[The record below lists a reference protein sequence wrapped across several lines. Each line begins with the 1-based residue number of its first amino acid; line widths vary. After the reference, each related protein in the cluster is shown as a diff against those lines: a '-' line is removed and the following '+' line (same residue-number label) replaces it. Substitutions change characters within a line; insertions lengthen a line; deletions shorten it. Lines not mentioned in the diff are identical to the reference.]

1 MNFLTL
7 DLNLLRVFDLVMTE
21 RNVTRAAAKLAT
33 TQPAVSNALRR
44 LREATG
50 DELFIPS
57 PTGVTPTAH
66 AQAMWPAVRA
76 AMEGLRNAFD
86 PQAFDPA
93 RDERSFTLAM
103 ADATAAVLLPAILAA
118 IDAEHARVELRIEPL
133 TTRDP
138 RPALEKGTADV
149 GIGFFP
155 DVARVLAGTGSHSEF
170 MLNRLYECEYVCA
183 MRNTHPLAQTP
194 TLTLDDYCAAQH
206 VRVNFSE
213 RPLSFVDEA
222 LELLERPRRV
232 MLTVNNFSTAAR
244 VVHESNLLGVF
255 PRTYLPASGL
265 ALTVRPL
272 PLPLPRIDVA
282 MLWHRRHERD
292 AAQRWLRLIV
302 SRVAS
307 RVARDLPVIALEPAA
322 VALARATHTALSR

>member
-1 MNFLTL
+1 MNFSTL
-7 DLNLLRVFDLVMTE
+7 DLNLLRVFDTVMVE
-21 RNVTRAAAKLAT
+21 RNVTRAAARLAT

-44 LREATG
+44 LRDALG
-50 DELFIPS
+50 DELFIPG

-66 AQAMWPAVRA
+66 AQAMWPAVRV
-76 AMEGLRNAFD
+76 AMDSLRSVFD
-86 PQAFDPA
+86 PQAFDPTT
-93 RDERSFTLAM
+93 DERCFTLAM
-103 ADATAAVLLPAILAA
+103 ADATAAVLLPPILQAL
-118 IDAEHARVELRIEPL
+118 EEESARVELRLEPL

-138 RPALEKGTADV
+138 RAALERGAADI

-155 DVARVLAGTGSHSEF
+155 DVARALAATGSHSDF
-170 MLNRLYECEYVCA
+170 VLDRLYECDYVCA
-183 MRNTHPLAQTP
+183 MRNAHALARTP

-222 LELLERPRRV
+222 LEHLERPRRV
-232 MLTVNNFSTAAR
+232 VLTVNNFSTAAR

-255 PRTYLPASGL
+255 PRSYVPASGL
-265 ALTVRPL
+265 ALTLRPM

-292 AAQRWLRLIV
+292 AAHRWLHGVI
-302 SRVAS
+302 A
-307 RVARDLPVIALEPAA
+307 RVARQFDEGQPAHEA
-322 VALARATHTALSR
+322 VERGGVALA

>member
-7 DLNLLRVFDLVMTE
+7 DLNLLRVFDLVMVE
-21 RNVTRAAAKLAT
+21 RNVTRAAGKLAT

-50 DELFIPS
+50 DELFIPG
-57 PTGVTPTAH
+57 PTGVTPTPH
-66 AQAMWPAVRA
+66 AQAVWPAVRA
-76 AMEGLRNAFD
+76 AMDSLRSAFD

-93 RDERSFTLAM
+93 TDERCFTLAM
-103 ADATAAVLLPAILAA
+103 ADATAAVLLPSILTA
-118 IDAEHARVELRIEPL
+118 IDAEHARVELRVEPL

-138 RPALEKGTADV
+138 RPALEKGAADA

-155 DVARVLAGTGSHSEF
+155 DVARALAGTGSHSEF
-170 MLNRLYECEYVCA
+170 MLNRLYECEYVCV
-183 MRNTHPLAQTP
+183 MRNRHPLAQ

-206 VRVNFSE
+206 VRVNFTE

-255 PRTYLPASGL
+255 PRSYVPASGL

-272 PLPLPRIDVA
+272 PFPLPRIDVA

-292 AAQRWLRLIV
+292 PAHRWLRNIV
-302 SRVAS
+302 E
-307 RVARDLPVIALEPAA
+307 RVARVAQPAA
-322 VALARATHTALSR
+322 GELAAIAPEAAGVAIACAVNRQSR